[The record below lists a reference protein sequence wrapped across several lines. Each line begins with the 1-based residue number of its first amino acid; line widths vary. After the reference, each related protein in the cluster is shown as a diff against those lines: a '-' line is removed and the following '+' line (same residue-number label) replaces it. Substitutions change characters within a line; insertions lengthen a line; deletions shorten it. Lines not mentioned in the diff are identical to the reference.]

1 MEREKF
7 LSKEEKSRIISNLIK
22 IQEVAA
28 DFRTVL
34 HHNYTSFITSKSEAV
49 FYHNFNT
56 EISELYHQVD
66 RLIDGE
72 GGES

>member
-1 MEREKF
+1 MEKENF
-7 LSKEEKSRIISNLIK
+7 LSKEEKSRIVRNLVK

-28 DFRTVL
+28 DFQTVL
-34 HHNYTSFITSKSEAV
+34 NHNYTSFITSKSEAV

-56 EISELYHQVD
+56 EISELSYQVD

-72 GGES
+72 GGEA